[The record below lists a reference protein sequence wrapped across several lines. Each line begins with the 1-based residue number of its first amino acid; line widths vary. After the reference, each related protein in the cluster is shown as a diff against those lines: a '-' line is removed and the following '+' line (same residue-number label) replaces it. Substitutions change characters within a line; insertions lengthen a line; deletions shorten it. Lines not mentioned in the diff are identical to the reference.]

1 MLLKKLALW
10 VSLSCLSNTFE
21 EDALAI
27 ASTALWDFRACG
39 PRELHHW
46 ALLTLSWLLKQYVF
60 MTLELW
66 KTSHTVQLMGQSLLT
81 CRCLSCPSFPAV
93 WCSHYFHK
101 TCMHPSH
108 IHTLYSISTLPGT
121 QTLHMQQLLGCVTQT
136 CGNLLTHSPSGWFII
151 YKPVTN
157 LHYLYLD
164 YDYCFLTQSLIL

>member
-27 ASTALWDFRACG
+27 ASTAPWDFRACG

-46 ALLTLSWLLKQYVF
+46 ALLTLSWLSKQYGKRA
-60 MTLELW
+60 TLYSSWDNLW
-66 KTSHTVQLMGQSLLT
+66 
-81 CRCLSCPSFPAV
+81 CLSCPSFPAV